1 MSLMVSKAVGD
12 MASNRTLQGRS
23 LCLGSLLGID
33 LPAVPLYTPICNA
46 QYSDLPPPPPSSDPV
61 SSLCPVS
68 LASELVKKV

>member
-33 LPAVPLYTPICNA
+33 LPAVPLSTPICNA
-46 QYSDLPPPPPSSDPV
+46 QYSDLAPPPPRRAPRAGRGPV
-61 SSLCPVS
+61 G
-68 LASELVKKV
+68 LAAELV